1 MFRVLLICII
11 LFTLEETF
19 VFSSQASEKKIE
31 AERSGHWSYYC
42 IKEKGM
48 QQCEIARKIK
58 IDEQNETFLIV
69 YRITK
74 DASSNLQ
81 ENLNIIVPSRAN
93 TKKSLQLTFDEKT
106 KFSKSF
112 LKCIEQGCLA
122 VFKGGM
128 TLKYSLKNFSKMKIT
143 FYVLDDA
150 EPISITL
157 QTEGFKEAINV
168 VSQRL
173 NLG

>member
-58 IDEQNETFLIV
+58 IDKQNETFLII

-81 ENLNIIVPSRAN
+81 ENLNITVPSRAN
-93 TKKSLQLTFDEKT
+93 TKKSLQLTFD
-106 KFSKSF
+106 
-112 LKCIEQGCLA
+112 
-122 VFKGGM
+122 
-128 TLKYSLKNFSKMKIT
+128 
-143 FYVLDDA
+143 
-150 EPISITL
+150 
-157 QTEGFKEAINV
+157 
-168 VSQRL
+168 
-173 NLG
+173 

>member
-1 MFRVLLICII
+1 MFRVLLIFICII
-11 LFTLEETF
+11 LFTVEETF

-81 ENLNIIVPSRAN
+81 ENLNIIVISGGGAEHPNMDTA
-93 TKKSLQLTFDEKT
+93 D
-106 KFSKSF
+106 
-112 LKCIEQGCLA
+112 LA
-122 VFKGGM
+122 R
-128 TLKYSLKNFSKMKIT
+128 Y
-143 FYVLDDA
+143 
-150 EPISITL
+150 
-157 QTEGFKEAINV
+157 
-168 VSQRL
+168 
-173 NLG
+173 NLY